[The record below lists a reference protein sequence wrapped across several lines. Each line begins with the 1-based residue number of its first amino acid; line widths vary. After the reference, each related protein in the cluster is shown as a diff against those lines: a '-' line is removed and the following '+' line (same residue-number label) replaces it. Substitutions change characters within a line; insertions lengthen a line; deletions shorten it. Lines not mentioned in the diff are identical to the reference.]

1 VKRATILIP
10 TTGAPLVRQA
20 IESCLAQSYGALQVL
35 AVVDGSQ
42 HGEEFAVNTKGLSD
56 ARLQTVILPENVGAK
71 DYYGHRIYGGFSH
84 LVNAHYLLFLDQDN
98 FFDPDHVATQVA
110 AIEENDLDWAYAL
123 RKVCDQNGAF
133 VAQDNSESLG
143 RWPSLGG
150 YRLIDTN
157 CYCLKLQTAIGIAA
171 VWFGNWGQ
179 DRRVTEALIEN
190 FPRYACTGA
199 YSVNYRLRDQKGHE
213 FFIKGGARMRQ
224 DHPGGFPWTKKDEAA
239 KP

>member
-1 VKRATILIP
+1 VNRATILIP

-20 IESCLAQSYGALQVL
+20 IESCLAQSYGELQVL

-42 HGEEFAVNTKGLSD
+42 HRDEFEASILGLND
-56 ARLQTVILPENVGAK
+56 PRLQTVVLPENVGAK

-98 FFDPDHVATQVA
+98 FFDPGHVASLVA
-110 AIEENDLDWAYAL
+110 EIEKGGLDWAYCL
-123 RKVCDQNGAF
+123 RKVCDRDGRF
-133 VAQDNSESLG
+133 VANDDSESLG

-179 DRRVTEALIEN
+179 DRRVTEALIAN
-190 FPRYACTGA
+190 FPRFGCTGLYTA
-199 YSVNYRLRDQKGHE
+199 NYRLREEAAHA

-224 DHPGGFPWTKKDEAA
+224 EFPGGFPWSA
-239 KP
+239 KA